1 VEYCPTE
8 YMLVD
13 VMTKGLTCE
22 RHERLL
28 RLMDVGLCE
37 ETTTPSRVGK
47 IECHR
52 MEITSGSE
60 ELRNYHGDAGVGASY
75 RSYSN

>member
-1 VEYCPTE
+1 
-8 YMLVD
+8 MLVD

-37 ETTTPSRVGK
+37 ESATPSRVGK
-47 IECHR
+47 IECHH
-52 MEITSGSE
+52 MEITSGNE

-75 RSYSN
+75 LSYSN